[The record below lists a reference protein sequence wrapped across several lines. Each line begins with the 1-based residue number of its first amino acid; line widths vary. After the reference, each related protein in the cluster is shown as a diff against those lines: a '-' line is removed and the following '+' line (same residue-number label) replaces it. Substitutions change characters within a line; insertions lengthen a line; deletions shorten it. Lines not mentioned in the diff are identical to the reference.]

1 MANKNEV
8 LNGDDMTEELLE
20 QAKLAENNIK
30 DIKRVL
36 DSIERIRILDP
47 QKRNHKPHL
56 RFSNILKKKDGK
68 DIQEA
73 AVLLFDG
80 INMYGTEVPVDE
92 RLLNCLKEHYQERL
106 SEAKAVFDAM

>member
-1 MANKNEV
+1 
-8 LNGDDMTEELLE
+8 MTEELLA

-30 DIKRVL
+30 NIKIVL
-36 DSIERIRILDP
+36 DSIERIKILDP
-47 QKRNHKPHL
+47 QKRNHKPRL

-68 DIQEA
+68 DIREA
-73 AVLLFDG
+73 TVLLFDG

-106 SEAKAVFDAM
+106 SEAKAVLDAM

>member
-1 MANKNEV
+1 
-8 LNGDDMTEELLE
+8 MTEELLA

-30 DIKRVL
+30 DIKIVL
-36 DSIERIRILDP
+36 DSIERIKILDP

-68 DIQEA
+68 DIREA
-73 AVLLFDG
+73 TVLLFDG

-106 SEAKAVFDAM
+106 SEAKAVLDAI